1 MDVFVCIGSICML
14 VRVTVLHIYINVFD
28 CAYVACCLFMPVCL
42 YELVCSCY
50 CVCAVV
56 ALEWNMDIFHGAEF
70 TETVLVGPGLCS
82 YLDSVFMHWTTTT
95 ISIRERWIRVCLL
108 CSALI

>member
-1 MDVFVCIGSICML
+1 MCLLCIGDICML
-14 VRVTVLHIYINVFD
+14 VRVAVLYIYFD
-28 CAYVACCLFMPVCL
+28 CAYVACCLFMPVRL
-42 YELVCSCY
+42 HVLVCSCY

-70 TETVLVGPGLCS
+70 TETDLVGPGLCRC
-82 YLDSVFMHWTTTT
+82 LDSVFMHWTTTAVP
-95 ISIRERWIRVCLL
+95 IREQHWIHVCLL

>member
-1 MDVFVCIGSICML
+1 ML
-14 VRVTVLHIYINVFD
+14 VCVWQYLHASQSHSAVYIYLCLCGPLLI
-28 CAYVACCLFMPVCL
+28 YACVCL

-56 ALEWNMDIFHGAEF
+56 AVEWNMDIFHEAEF
-70 TETVLVGPGLCS
+70 TERVLVGPGLRC
-82 YLDSVFMHWTTTT
+82 YLDSVFMRWTTTAGP
-95 ISIRERWIRVCLL
+95 IGERWIRVCLL